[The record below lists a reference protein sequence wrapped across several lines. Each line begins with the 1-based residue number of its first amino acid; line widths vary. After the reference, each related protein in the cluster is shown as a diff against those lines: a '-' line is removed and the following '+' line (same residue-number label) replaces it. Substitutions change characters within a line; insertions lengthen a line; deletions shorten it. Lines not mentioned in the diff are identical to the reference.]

1 MRILKTLIFSL
12 AIASPVASY
21 AYAAGETTAEEVIQ
35 EHQKVVAKYA
45 DGKKKPLPTV
55 VEYKYGMDLDIAKVV
70 RMSPD
75 VRACK
80 VMPQL
85 MTYEDSKGELNT
97 VQYKVL
103 SGCRGKN

>member
-21 AYAAGETTAEEVIQ
+21 AFAGETTAEEVIQ

-45 DGKKKPLPTV
+45 DGKNKPLPTV

-70 RMSPD
+70 RLSPD

-97 VQYKVL
+97 VQYRVL